1 LGGFTIAISSRFIYI
16 DKRGEGRPHKRL
28 AIPRRM
34 GYSYGRRDC
43 RMYAA
48 YHLRAN
54 EINDDVVQMLK
65 DTYRNDEIVILP
77 QNAYAEVEK
86 IRHNAAFTEKL
97 QQRIK
102 DLDEGK
108 GIVKTMEELE
118 ALANE

>member
-1 LGGFTIAISSRFIYI
+1 
-16 DKRGEGRPHKRL
+16 
-28 AIPRRM
+28 
-34 GYSYGRRDC
+34 
-43 RMYAA
+43 MYAT

-54 EINDDVVQMLK
+54 EINDDFVQMLK
-65 DTYRNDEIVILP
+65 NTYRNDEIVILP

-86 IRHNAAFTEKL
+86 IRHNAAFTEML